1 MAQLPRELEFQLRPH
16 GRDGLEGR
24 RQEAGTA
31 VRGGGAV
38 RFGPGELTGT
48 ALNVSTVTSMIS
60 HPTQGRVTCSR
71 KVLATLPGGGGPG
84 YCPRTRGLSGRRVG
98 MRRLVV
104 LVVLAGLVVGLV
116 PVAVVAEGDV
126 AFGAHPGGTKDG
138 RVGATTDLETA
149 IGRQLD
155 FVRVFEVWNS
165 PFPTAFHNHL
175 IAKNQK
181 MLLSV
186 RAKRTNGTYVR
197 WRDIADAQPGS
208 VIHDQMV
215 AWVERVRAIGQPV
228 WFTFNH
234 EPEYAENVSNGVAS
248 DFIAAWRRVIT
259 EFRDRGVDNVEF
271 VWIMTDWSFHVT
283 PSDRRHAPLWYPGDD
298 YVDYIA
304 ADAYNWSTC
313 RSGISLPWQS
323 LEPIIEPLRQ
333 FGARH
338 PDKGLMLA
346 EWGSSTQGGDKAA
359 WIADA
364 ADLLKQPGWEQF
376 VAVSYFSRTDQNYPA
391 CNFPLDSSPQAMAAF
406 AAMGADPFY
415 GGGGA
420 PPPPPPPPPTNLVFG
435 GTADATNQAGPRWQS
450 GTYTPSSSR
459 IHDFTLDWTGSANL
473 RMEIR
478 QASNNA
484 WVGANT
490 STDHPKELSAA
501 LTAGTTYRIAVWSMS
516 GAAQFSVVEGGSGP
530 VDEPPT
536 VALTAPEDEATV
548 SGSVSVTADAADDDA
563 VASVEFSVD
572 GSSIGVD
579 MDVSDGWS
587 VPWDTTAVPDG
598 SYQVEAVATDTVNQT
613 AADTIEAT
621 VDNQGQPEPAIVFDA
636 AVDSTSATSPRWTS
650 TLYTPEASGQY
661 TLALNWP
668 ATANLRIDIRA
679 ASNGSWIGA
688 NTSTAQ
694 PKTITA
700 NLQAGTAYRIAVWS
714 MSGQADFEVT
724 AASS

>member
-1 MAQLPRELEFQLRPH
+1 
-16 GRDGLEGR
+16 
-24 RQEAGTA
+24 
-31 VRGGGAV
+31 
-38 RFGPGELTGT
+38 
-48 ALNVSTVTSMIS
+48 
-60 HPTQGRVTCSR
+60 
-71 KVLATLPGGGGPG
+71 
-84 YCPRTRGLSGRRVG
+84 
-98 MRRLVV
+98 MRRLIV
-104 LVVLAGLVVGLV
+104 LVVLAGLSVGLV
-116 PVAVVAEGDV
+116 PVSAPAEGDV
-126 AFGAHPGGTKDG
+126 AFGAHPGGTNDG

-165 PFPTAFHNHL
+165 PFPTAFHDYL
-175 IAKNQK
+175 MAKNQK
-181 MLLSV
+181 ILLSV
-186 RAKRTNGTYVR
+186 RAKRTNGTYVQ

-208 VIHDQMV
+208 AIHDQMV
-215 AWVERVRAIGQPV
+215 AWIERVRAIGQPV

-234 EPEYAENVSNGVAS
+234 EPEYAENVANGVAS

-271 VWIMTDWSFHVT
+271 VWIMTDWSFHVP
-283 PSDRRHAPLWYPGDD
+283 PSDRRHAPLWYPGDN

-313 RSGISLPWQS
+313 RPNISLPWQS

-338 PDKGLMLA
+338 PDKGVMLA

-359 WIADA
+359 WIAEV
-364 ADLLKQPGWEQF
+364 ADLLKGPGWEQF
-376 VAVSYFSRTDQNYPA
+376 VAVSYFSRTDQNYPE
-391 CNFPLDSSPQAMAAF
+391 CNFPLDSSPEVMAAF

-415 GGGGA
+415 GGGGD
-420 PPPPPPPPPTNLVFG
+420 PPPPPPTNLVFS
-435 GTADATNQAGPRWQS
+435 GTADATNEAGPRWQS

-473 RMEIR
+473 RMDIR

-490 STDHPKELSAA
+490 STDQPKELSVA
-501 LTAGTTYRIAVWSMS
+501 LTAGTTYRIAIWSMS
-516 GAAQFSVVEGGSGP
+516 GAAQFSVVEGDSVP

-536 VALTAPEDEATV
+536 VALTTPTDGATV

-563 VASVEFSVD
+563 VVSVEFSVN

-579 MDVSDGWS
+579 TDGTNGWS
-587 VPWDTTAVPDG
+587 VPWDTTAVVDG
-598 SYQVEAVATDTVNQT
+598 SYQVEAVAADTADQAATDTIGV
-613 AADTIEAT
+613 T
-621 VDNQGQPEPAIVFDA
+621 VDNEGEPEPEVVFDA
-636 AVDSTSATSPRWTS
+636 AVDATNATSPRWTS
-650 TLYTPEASGQY
+650 TLYTPAASGQH
-661 TLALNWP
+661 TLTLDWAT
-668 ATANLRIDIRA
+668 TANLRFDIRV
-679 ASNGSWIGA
+679 ASNGNWIGA

-694 PKTITA
+694 PKTITVD
-700 NLQAGTAYRIAVWS
+700 LQAGTAYRIAVWS

-724 AASS
+724 AGPS